1 MTLVSEHIEPDT
13 RERILVVAERLFR
26 QIGYQKT
33 TVADIAKELRMSPAN
48 VYRFFDSKKAIH
60 EGVARTLMGGV
71 EIAAETIA
79 TKRGSAASRLRELMT
94 TIHRMNCERYIGDS
108 KLHEM
113 VEIAMEESWEVC
125 VAHMERITHTIAA
138 VIAEGAASG
147 EFEAPDVPQA
157 AMCAT
162 TAMMRFFHP
171 QMIAQCANKPG
182 PSLDQMIDFVLAG
195 LAPRGGSAARK

>member
-1 MTLVSEHIEPDT
+1 MALISEHIEPDT

-26 QIGYQKT
+26 EIGYQKT
-33 TVADIAKELRMSPAN
+33 TVADIAKVLRMSPAN

-71 EIAAETIA
+71 ETAAEAIAA
-79 TKRGSAASRLRELMT
+79 KRGTAASRLRELMT
-94 TIHRMNCERYIGDS
+94 TIHRMNSERYVGDS

-147 EFEAPDVPQA
+147 EFEAPDLPLA

-171 QMIAQCANKPG
+171 QMIAQCATKPG

-195 LAPRGGSAARK
+195 LAPRAASSARK

>member
-1 MTLVSEHIEPDT
+1 MTLISEHIEPDT

-60 EGVARTLMGGV
+60 EGVARGLMGEV
-71 EIAAETIA
+71 EVEAQRIAVAQ
-79 TKRGSAASRLRELMT
+79 GPAAVRLRELMT
-94 TIHRMNCERYIGDS
+94 TIHRMNSERYVGDS
-108 KLHEM
+108 KMHEM

-125 VAHMERITHTIAA
+125 VAHMEQVTQTIGS
-138 VIAEGAASG
+138 VIAQGVATG
-147 EFEAPDVPQA
+147 EFEAADLPLA
-157 AMCAT
+157 AMCAC

-171 QMIAQCANKPG
+171 QMIAQCATKPG
-182 PSLDQMIDFVLAG
+182 PTIDQMIDFVLAG
-195 LAPRGGSAARK
+195 LSPRAAK